1 MRSETEGP
9 DGEAFVP
16 VRRFRLNVVT
26 GADEGLRYAA
36 AGERTLIGTDASAD
50 VRLSDPT
57 VSRTHAE
64 LVLSGGRVLIRD
76 LDSRNGTMVN
86 GVSVLAAHLT
96 SGCRIRLG
104 RTELAFDASR
114 RATSEIVAAD
124 REHDRF
130 GALVGKAPRMRE
142 MFNVLEHA
150 AACDVTVLIHG
161 ETGTGKDLAAS
172 AIHEASARRDGPWIV
187 VDCGAIA
194 PTLLESELFGHER
207 GAFTG
212 ADKPRAGVFESASGG
227 TIFLDEI
234 GELPLDLQPKL
245 LRVLE
250 QREVRRV
257 GASHVTPVDV
267 RVLAAT
273 NRDLAEEVKAG
284 RFRADLYYRLMVTE
298 VVMPP
303 LRERRE
309 DLPLLVRAILE
320 QLGATAQGEALFAVP
335 EFMLEIYKHA
345 WPGNGRELRNYLER
359 CVALQQYVAPTLLKH
374 ADKDIDENPIDVAV
388 PLKELR
394 ERWVEKFEKQYL
406 AEILRANGNN
416 VTVSARAA
424 GLNRA
429 HFHRLLAR
437 HGLRGA

>member
-16 VRRFRLNVVT
+16 VRRFRLSVIT
-26 GADEGLRYAA
+26 GADENLRHLA
-36 AGERTLIGTDASAD
+36 AGERTLIGTDVSAD
-50 VRLSDPT
+50 LKLSDPT
-57 VSRTHAE
+57 VSRRHAE
-64 LVLSGGRVLIRD
+64 LVLSDGRVLIRD
-76 LDSRNGTMVN
+76 LDSRNGTFVN
-86 GVSVLAAHLT
+86 GVSVVAAHLT

-104 RTELAFDASR
+104 RTELVFDANR
-114 RATSEIVAAD
+114 RATTEGNSDRD
-124 REHDRF
+124 RERF
-130 GALVGKAPRMRE
+130 GSLVGKAPAMRE
-142 MFNVLEHA
+142 VFTILEQA

-161 ETGTGKDLAAS
+161 ETGTGKDLAAQ
-172 AIHEASARRDGPWIV
+172 AIHDASARRDGPWIV
-187 VDCGAIA
+187 VDCGAIT

-212 ADKPRAGVFESASGG
+212 ADKPRPGVFESASGG
-227 TIFLDEI
+227 TIFLDEL

-267 RVLAAT
+267 RIIAAT

-284 RFRADLYYRLMVTE
+284 RFRADLYYRLTVTE
-298 VVMPP
+298 VRLPP
-303 LRERRE
+303 LRERLE
-309 DLPLLVRAILE
+309 DLPLLVRAILD
-320 QLGATAQGEALFAVP
+320 QLGATSRVGALFDVP
-335 EFMLEIYKHA
+335 EFMVELYKHA

-359 CVALQQYVAPTLLKH
+359 CVALQQYVAPTLLMH
-374 ADKDIDENPIDVAV
+374 ADRELDENPIDVAV

-416 VTVSARAA
+416 VTVAARAA

-437 HGLRGA
+437 HGLRGS